1 MTPILSDLEAHVTEL
16 QARYQCPLQFYEARA
31 YLMGAVACP
40 EINANSDQ
48 ALRAIWENQLP
59 KFLSVDDA
67 DYFFDVI
74 AKQFW
79 NSLIQHQEASNPFY
93 LVKYKYEP
101 ALKHLSELLDIR
113 CDEISSFI
121 DGISGPDYE
130 ANLCDKAIACVDA
143 LDDNLDLL
151 SELSC
156 AIIDQEVKKQ
166 EDRYHDLLAEL
177 EYLVAASERE
187 INKAINAA
195 IKRHEA

>member
-1 MTPILSDLEAHVTEL
+1 MTPILSDLEAHVMEL

-31 YLMGAVACP
+31 YLMGTVACP
-40 EINANSDQ
+40 AINANSDQ
-48 ALRAIWENQLP
+48 ALRAIWEDQLP

-79 NSLIQHQEASNPFY
+79 NS
-93 LVKYKYEP
+93 
-101 ALKHLSELLDIR
+101 LLDIR

>member
-1 MTPILSDLEAHVTEL
+1 
-16 QARYQCPLQFYEARA
+16 
-31 YLMGAVACP
+31 MGAVACP

-67 DYFFDVI
+67 DYFFDLI

-130 ANLCDKAIACVDA
+130 ADLCDKAIACVDA
-143 LDDNLDLL
+143 LDDNLDLM

-187 INKAINAA
+187 INKAISSA